1 MPGAHARRRRRIPFA
16 IAALLG
22 LVVLVLPTS
31 GDAEATASSS
41 VTLQSNKTHLVDGGW
56 VQFSGSVS
64 SPDINCETSREVRL
78 RSLAPGGVWT
88 AIKTVPTGGD
98 GGFVFGLQPEHSARY
113 DVWVPSVASCERAVS
128 SPALALPV
136 AVKVVLTGPT
146 QGVPAGN
153 CGTLKA
159 SVQPPHPATAVQF
172 QRLVGSTWTTI
183 GTAPTGTGKPA
194 AYQACEQWADMGTQ
208 TWRAVWS
215 AADAQATDNADGL
228 STSLAV
234 QVVKA
239 PWMVHID
246 QLIGS
251 RNVGV
256 AVASGGALL
265 YEHADTTAHV
275 PASNEKLL
283 LSMALLDRTSAQ
295 TTIPTIA
302 EAAAVNA
309 NGVIHGGLW
318 LVGRGDPTLDPKGM
332 QRLADAI
339 QNAGVK
345 QISGSVRGST
355 EYFSH
360 DWFAPGWKP
369 EFPAEEVAMPTALT
383 YQGNTVDGRHVQQP
397 ERVAA
402 AALTRMLRA
411 RGIKVIGDAKS
422 GVAPAGLQPL
432 AQVSSPPLRQ
442 ILQDQNVDSIN
453 FDAEVLGKLL
463 GVMASGQPGTI
474 AKGAA
479 AMHAWA
485 ASHGVTTTSE
495 DASGLSYSN
504 RVTSLG
510 LVRLLQ
516 FADSEPWGPALRSTL
531 ATPGEGT
538 LEHRL
543 HGIDVQ
549 AKTGTLD
556 NISALSGWVGLT
568 ATGHAA
574 EFSILSGGFDES
586 AAKDVEDQI
595 VTTLANFGH

>member
-1 MPGAHARRRRRIPFA
+1 
-16 IAALLG
+16 
-22 LVVLVLPTS
+22 
-31 GDAEATASSS
+31 
-41 VTLQSNKTHLVDGGW
+41 VTLQANKTHLIDGGW
-56 VQFSGSVS
+56 VRFTGAVS
-64 SPDINCETSREVRL
+64 SPAVACEQGREVRL

-88 AIKTVPTGGD
+88 AIKTIDTADD
-98 GGFVFGLQPEHSARY
+98 GGFAFGLQPEHSLRY
-113 DVWVPSVASCERAVS
+113 DVWAPSIGSCERAVS
-128 SPALALPV
+128 SPAILLPV
-136 AVKVVLTGPT
+136 AAKVVLTGPT
-146 QGVPAGN
+146 HGVPAGN

-159 SVQPPHPATAVQF
+159 SVQPAHPGTPVQF

-194 AYQACEQWADMGTQ
+194 AFQACGQWADIGTQ

-215 AADAQATDNADGL
+215 ASAAGANDNADGL

-251 RNVGV
+251 RSIGV
-256 AVASGGALL
+256 AVASGGRLL

-283 LSMALLDRTSAQ
+283 LSMTLLDHANADA
-295 TTIPTIA
+295 TIPTMA
-302 EAAAVNA
+302 EAAAVNSA
-309 NGVIHGGLW
+309 GIIHGGLW
-318 LVGRGDPTLDPKGM
+318 LVGRGDPTLGPEGM
-332 QRLADAI
+332 HRLADAI
-339 QNAGVK
+339 ESAGVK
-345 QISGSVRGST
+345 EISGSVRGST

-383 YQGNTVDGRHVQQP
+383 YRGNTVDGRHVQQP

-411 RGIKVIGDAKS
+411 RGIKVLGDAKS
-422 GVAPAGLQPL
+422 GVAPEGLQPL
-432 AQVSSPPLRQ
+432 AQVSSPALRQ
-442 ILQDQNVDSIN
+442 ILEDQNVDSIN

-485 ASHGVTTTSE
+485 AAHGVTTTSN

-504 RVTSLG
+504 RITALG

-516 FADSEPWGPALRSTL
+516 VADGAPWGPALRSTL
-531 ATPGEGT
+531 PRPGEGT

-543 HGIDVQ
+543 NGIDVQ

-556 NISALSGWVGLT
+556 NVSALSGWVGLS

-574 EFSILSGGFDES
+574 QFSILSGGFDES
-586 AAKDVEDQI
+586 AAKDIEDQI